1 VKVKSEVR
9 EHVISML
16 VNNRPGVLARVAG
29 VFGRLGYN
37 IESLCV
43 AETISPNISR
53 ITSVSKADPDFTEKV
68 IKQLNRLVDVL
79 SVAELEDGNSVKRE
93 MMLIGI
99 YVDEKNRPLLHQAIS
114 MFGCTMVSMLDSYC
128 ILQVVGNKQEVET
141 ALNFLRPLGVKDS
154 VRSGAVA
161 LENKVLNGNQ
171 TSMSVSRN

>member
-1 VKVKSEVR
+1 MKNEVR

-43 AETISPNISR
+43 AETISPKISR

-68 IKQLNRLVDVL
+68 KKQLNRLVDVL
-79 SVAELEDGNSVKRE
+79 SVMELEDSNSAKRE
-93 MMLIGI
+93 MLLLGI
-99 YVDEKNRPLLHQAIS
+99 VMEEKHRFELSQAIA
-114 MFGCTMVSMLDSYC
+114 MFNCTVVSMQDSYC

-141 ALNFLRPLGVKDS
+141 ALNFLRPLGLKDS

-161 LENKVLNGNQ
+161 LEN
-171 TSMSVSRN
+171 RI